1 MVLGLSLLP
10 VLAASIVIA
19 AASAGE
25 GQPPSSPNDIPAS
38 LRGFTDCM
46 VKTAKTAPGV
56 RSAVQGVI
64 TQDGKALV
72 FVRLDYR
79 SRDRF
84 GEYEAVADFS
94 RLTDTPLEKL
104 PTFMNSVPGL
114 YPACNRA
121 RDGKRNCD
129 NVRSWE
135 AARRARGPIPG
146 WGTPEVTRAW
156 ENTCHV
162 HVLGFYS

>member
-1 MVLGLSLLP
+1 MVLGLSLSP
-10 VLAASIVIA
+10 VLAASIIIA
-19 AASAGE
+19 AAGAGDS
-25 GQPPSSPNDIPAS
+25 QPVSSPTDIPAS

-46 VKTAKTAPGV
+46 VKTAKSAPGV
-56 RSAVQGVI
+56 RSVVQGVI
-64 TQDGKALV
+64 PQESREFV

-79 SRDRF
+79 GRDHD
-84 GEYEAVADFS
+84 GKYEAVATFS
-94 RLTDTPLEKL
+94 RSTDTPIEKI
-104 PTFMNSVPGL
+104 PMFMNTMPGL
-114 YPACNRA
+114 LPACNRS

-129 NVRSWE
+129 NVRLWE

-162 HVLGFYS
+162 RVLSFYA